1 MHGPMKVRFIY
12 CCYFLGCMELKGK
25 LRLSDEL
32 ERTQKEALLQYL
44 TTGSEEIPQTFAM
57 MASFLTRYRT
67 ADIMD

>member
-1 MHGPMKVRFIY
+1 
-12 CCYFLGCMELKGK
+12 MELKGK